1 MIREKS
7 LVELYKE
14 KLKERENE
22 NNLLNKGLNLNS
34 GNNDLNNKKLEEN
47 QEMNNINFKQNWFNS
62 GFPNIIERNIPS
74 TINIKNYSNNSRSIM
89 NERYNKELIN
99 NNNHNSSYPYYRNNE
114 NINNRS
120 INIKSPFNNENNKN
134 IYEKIFLSNS
144 INNNNYFNENYRE
157 LINGYRTPFYENN
170 SNSMDNYKAR
180 IKRINLEKRIENM
193 NNLFNELKK
202 SEKLENRIIDDW
214 RRNNNLGY
222 KLKKEWGNDDKIYE
236 LKRIKRRHMDLENLL
251 ICKIKKL
258 KEEKWELELKINEK
272 KYYNNNNIGN
282 EYNIEELNKLQS
294 ELKDKEDRIKY
305 LELATKQLDNKIN
318 NNEIK
323 NKVNEKEMELNRNE
337 LWKNKLEKR
346 NREINIILDNQ
357 LRKKI

>member
-22 NNLLNKGLNLNS
+22 NYLLNLNS
-34 GNNDLNNKKLEEN
+34 GNNDLNNKKLVEN
-47 QEMNNINFKQNWFNS
+47 QQMNNINFKQNWFKS
-62 GFPNIIERNIPS
+62 GFSNTIEKNTPS
-74 TINIKNYSNNSRSIM
+74 TINLKNHLNNNRNLM

-99 NNNHNSSYPYYRNNE
+99 NNNSYPYNRNNE

-120 INIKSPFNNENNKN
+120 INIKSPFYDANNKN
-134 IYEKIFLSNS
+134 TYEKIFLSNS

-193 NNLFNELKK
+193 NNLYNELKK
-202 SEKLENRIIDDW
+202 SENLENSIIDDW

-222 KLKKEWGNDDKIYE
+222 KLKKEWGKDDKIYE
-236 LKRIKRRHMDLENLL
+236 LKRVKRRHMDLENLL
-251 ICKIKKL
+251 ISKIKKL
-258 KEEKWELELKINEK
+258 KEEKWELEIKINEK
-272 KYYNNNNIGN
+272 MYYNNNVGN
-282 EYNIEELNKLQS
+282 ENNIEELNKLKS

-318 NNEIK
+318 NNEMK
-323 NKVNEKEMELNRNE
+323 NKEMEKEMLYNKNE
-337 LWKNKLEKR
+337 LWKKKLESR
-346 NREINIILDNQ
+346 NREINLILDNQ
-357 LRKKI
+357 LRKKNININKTK